1 MISIQAETGDRKIQ
15 LANID
20 EEKYPMFELDL
31 KQDDIDIDK
40 NGHPHWWKYFLC
52 GLKGVV
58 QEISGF
64 KWGTGIQGK

>member
-1 MISIQAETGDRKIQ
+1 
-15 LANID
+15 
-20 EEKYPMFELDL
+20 MFELDL

-52 GLKGVV
+52 GIKGVV

-64 KWGTGIQGK
+64 KWRTGIQG

>member
-1 MISIQAETGDRKIQ
+1 
-15 LANID
+15 
-20 EEKYPMFELDL
+20 MFELDL

-52 GLKGVV
+52 GIKGVV

-64 KWGTGIQGK
+64 KWRTGIQGEYLLLKNVILSFVFVC

>member
-1 MISIQAETGDRKIQ
+1 
-15 LANID
+15 
-20 EEKYPMFELDL
+20 MFELDL
-31 KQDDIDIDK
+31 KQDEIDIDK